1 MNQTLKP
8 KSANLLTK
16 IGEFAEPSRI
26 IYYY

>member
-1 MNQTLKP
+1 LKP